1 MLFFVILLRFMYLPQ
16 ITTSILSFKKIS
28 PEKCVCGGGGKK
40 REEMFPL
47 KVYSL
52 ALMHDTNENKR
63 E

>member
-1 MLFFVILLRFMYLPQ
+1 MYLPQ

-28 PEKCVCGGGGKK
+28 PEKCVCGGVGRGGKK
-40 REEMFPL
+40 TEEMFPL